1 MKRIFALALI
11 LALVLSGCGFTEQLE
26 TVKEEYIDPAIER
39 ADNGELSADAQEV
52 QVSAPNVNTNR
63 ERLTDYEPFEAV
75 YTRADSAL
83 IESLEAS
90 DGYGRLLPFGG
101 GLVTEQ
107 GEIVLDP
114 VCGRSWN
121 GRGCPFRISRHEP
134 A

>member
-83 IESLEAS
+83 IESLEAA

-101 GLVTEQ
+101 GL
-107 GEIVLDP
+107 
-114 VCGRSWN
+114 
-121 GRGCPFRISRHEP
+121 
-134 A
+134 

>member
-63 ERLTDYEPFEAV
+63 AV
-75 YTRADSAL
+75 SYTH
-83 IESLEAS
+83 
-90 DGYGRLLPFGG
+90 
-101 GLVTEQ
+101 
-107 GEIVLDP
+107 LD
-114 VCGRSWN
+114 VYKRQS
-121 GRGCPFRISRHEP
+121 
-134 A
+134 